1 MQKWLTMGAL
11 SWAIAAAGLTF
22 PGQDPAPAAV
32 ARARGAKVTYERL
45 GPAGAKKQTHSE
57 RARLLSLA
65 VERGETPTP
74 FVAPGLFRA
83 TYAATLSLAARERCR
98 FRVEGRGTVK
108 LSINGEVA
116 LDGTPRPGKPL
127 ETADGK
133 AIRLK
138 KGDNDLTVVFESTA
152 MGDGQF
158 RLSWAGAEFGFEPI
172 APERLSSPVDDAD
185 VRAGEQLQLGQQLW
199 AERRCARCH
208 EMGEKRVGESAFAEL
223 DTVGPD
229 LRQAGARMR
238 QEWLAEWLLDPRRFR
253 PDATM
258 PKLPLTPQEAADLAA
273 WLAGMGGPSP
283 TPAAPADLEANGRAR
298 FRQLGCVA
306 CHLEPGAKH
315 VDGHGGRIDLAFVP
329 QKWHGA
335 ALADYLQEPARN
347 HPDVRMPDLKLSRD
361 DATLLAN
368 WLLANGS
375 KDAIAARKGDA
386 GNGKRLAEKHGCGL
400 CHGLDVLVADRQWPR
415 LRSLKA
421 ERGCLADDAKKSG
434 APDHGFDDAQRAA
447 LRAFLAHAEE
457 APFRR
462 APLDYADRHLTS
474 AKCTQCHA
482 LDGMPSAWA
491 RWTEQQNAATPLP
504 KDQDPVAQGV
514 PGLTW
519 VGAKLQPGWMER
531 FVTGQEKSPRPWL
544 TARMPAFA
552 KQGATIVQGL
562 ARMHGYGAAD
572 EPPTPMDA
580 NVAVHGDRLL
590 AQGTGFGCV
599 QCHALGD
606 KPAVQVFEREGIE
619 LTRARKR
626 LRHEYYT
633 RWLADPPRVDPDAR
647 MPKYADQTG
656 KTAILDVFDGD
667 AAKQFESIWQHL
679 GTRLPR

>member
-1 MQKWLTMGAL
+1 MHKTFLMGAL
-11 SWAIAAAGLTF
+11 TWALAAAGFTLT
-22 PGQDPAPAAV
+22 PQDPAAPKPDRTQGV
-32 ARARGAKVTYERL
+32 KVTYERL
-45 GPAGAKKQTHSE
+45 GPADSKKQVHSQ

-65 VERGETPTP
+65 VERGETATP

-83 TYAATLSLAARERCR
+83 TYAATLSLSARERCR
-98 FRVEGRGTVK
+98 FRIEGRGSVK
-108 LSINGEVA
+108 LTINGEPA
-116 LDGTPRPGKPL
+116 LDGVLRPGKPL
-127 ETADGK
+127 ETPDGK
-133 AIRLK
+133 AVRLK
-138 KGDNDLTVVFESTA
+138 KGDNELALVFESTA

-158 RLSWAGAEFGFEPI
+158 RLSWAGADFGFEPI
-172 APERLSSPVDDAD
+172 APERLTSPADDAA

-208 EMGEKRVGESAFAEL
+208 EMDQKRVGESAFAEL

-229 LRQAGARMR
+229 LRQAGARMH
-238 QEWLAEWLLDPRRFR
+238 QDWLAEWLLDPRRFR

-258 PKLPLTPQEAADLAA
+258 PKLPLTPAEAADLAA
-273 WLAGMGGPSP
+273 WLAGMGAPGVA
-283 TPAAPADLEANGRAR
+283 PAAPDDLATKGRAR

-315 VDGHGGRIDLAFVP
+315 PEGHGGRIDLTFVP
-329 QKWHGA
+329 QKWHGS
-335 ALADYLQEPARN
+335 ALVEYLQDPARN

-361 DATLLAN
+361 DAALLAN

-375 KDAIAARKGDA
+375 KDALRPHKGDA
-386 GNGKRLAEKHGCGL
+386 SRGKRLAEKHGCGL
-400 CHGLDVLVADRQWPR
+400 C
-415 LRSLKA
+415 LKA
-421 ERGCLADDAKKSG
+421 ERGCLADDAGKAG

-482 LDGMPSAWA
+482 LDGMPSSWA

-519 VGAKLQPGWMER
+519 VGAKLQPSWMER

-619 LTRARKR
+619 LTTAKKR

-647 MPKYADQTG
+647 MPKYADARG
-656 KTAILDVFDGD
+656 KTAILDVLDGD
-667 AAKQFESIWQHL
+667 AVKQFEAIWQHL
-679 GTRLPR
+679 GTRQPR

>member
-1 MQKWLTMGAL
+1 MKKTLLMGAL
-11 SWAIAAAGLTF
+11 SWALAAAGLTVA
-22 PGQDPAPAAV
+22 PQDPAAPAA
-32 ARARGAKVTYERL
+32 ARAQGAKVTYERL
-45 GPAGAKKQTHSE
+45 GPADSKKQLHSQ

-83 TYAATLSLAARERCR
+83 TYAATLTLPARERSR
-98 FRVEGRGTVK
+98 FRVEGRGSVK
-108 LSINGEVA
+108 LTINGEPA
-116 LDGTPRPGKPL
+116 LDGVLRPGKPL
-127 ETADGK
+127 ETPDGK
-133 AIRLK
+133 AVRLK
-138 KGDNDLTVVFESTA
+138 KGDNELALVFESTA

-158 RLSWAGAEFGFEPI
+158 RLSWAGADFGFEPI
-172 APERLSSPVDDAD
+172 APERLLSPADDAA
-185 VRAGEQLQLGQQLW
+185 VLAGEQLQLGQQLW

-208 EMGEKRVGESAFAEL
+208 EMDQKRVGESAFAEL

-229 LRQAGARMR
+229 LRQAGARMH
-238 QEWLAEWLLDPRRFR
+238 QDWLAEWLLDPRRFR

-258 PKLPLTPQEAADLAA
+258 PKLPLTPAEAADLAA
-273 WLAGMGGPSP
+273 WLAGMGAPGVA
-283 TPAAPADLEANGRAR
+283 PAAPDDLATKGRAR

-315 VDGHGGRIDLAFVP
+315 PEGHGGRIDLTFVP
-329 QKWHGA
+329 QKWHGS
-335 ALADYLQEPARN
+335 ALVEYLQDPARN

-361 DATLLAN
+361 DAALLAN

-375 KDAIAARKGDA
+375 KDALRPHKGDA
-386 GNGKRLAEKHGCGL
+386 SRGKRLAEKHGCGL
-400 CHGLDVLVADRQWPR
+400 CHGLDALVADRQWPR

-421 ERGCLADDAKKSG
+421 ERGCLADDAGKAG

-519 VGAKLQPGWMER
+519 VGAKLQPSWMER

-619 LTRARKR
+619 LTTAKKR

-647 MPKYADQTG
+647 MPKYADARG
-656 KTAILDVFDGD
+656 KTAILDVLDGD
-667 AAKQFESIWQHL
+667 AAKQFEAIWQHL
-679 GTRLPR
+679 GTRQPR